1 MDVAPVVVEDTQPG
15 VLEVEAQVWVEVLKA
30 AKLHPRRRLDDGLR
44 GAAEEHIHLF
54 AVPRTKLLTGHHAL
68 DVLAVSEKHAA
79 LDGSQNDAAVDAV
92 VDGDGR
98 RVVKHVDVA
107 VLALLDDKLLPIEF
121 PRQTAHCD
129 IFQPVQHVV
138 FRVDLGRGRSGHMM
152 EEVYFATQ
160 NCTLLKLADSY
171 FSVITL
177 PCQERVFFPVVK
189 RIMGGYRI
197 NIHASL
203 LNLNT
208 DIFRKVS
215 GKVKHIFKYS

>member
-44 GAAEEHIHLF
+44 GAAQEHIHLF
-54 AVPRTKLLTGHHAL
+54 AVPRAKLLTGHHAF

-79 LDGSQNDAAVDAV
+79 LDGSQNNAAVDAV

-121 PRQTAHCD
+121 PRQTAHCH
-129 IFQPVQHVV
+129 IFEPVQHVV
-138 FRVDLGRGRSGHMM
+138 FRVDLGRGTSGHIN
-152 EEVYFATQ
+152 VYFLRRKILH
-160 NCTLLKLADSY
+160 N
-171 FSVITL
+171 
-177 PCQERVFFPVVK
+177 P
-189 RIMGGYRI
+189 
-197 NIHASL
+197 SL
-203 LNLNT
+203 L
-208 DIFRKVS
+208 I
-215 GKVKHIFKYS
+215 HIFKS